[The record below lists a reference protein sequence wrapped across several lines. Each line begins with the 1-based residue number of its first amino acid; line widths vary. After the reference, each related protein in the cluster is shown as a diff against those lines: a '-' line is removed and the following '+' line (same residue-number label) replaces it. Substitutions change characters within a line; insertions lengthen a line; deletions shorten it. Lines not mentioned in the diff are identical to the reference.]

1 MHLDKGVRN
10 STLLRTTAS
19 ADATATKSLTPCADQ
34 GYIPNLAGIFVY
46 KPTDQH
52 KRGEKLAIDLRKSRK
67 KELIKSKR
75 KLQEEAT
82 QKDEELKKERDEL
95 GQGIPQP
102 VLHMED
108 QAETRE
114 KSIAELHEKERIMLN
129 ANT

>member
-1 MHLDKGVRN
+1 
-10 STLLRTTAS
+10 
-19 ADATATKSLTPCADQ
+19 
-34 GYIPNLAGIFVY
+34 LAGIFVQ

-75 KLQEEAT
+75 KVQEAAS
-82 QKDEELKKERDEL
+82 QRDEELKNESGEL
-95 GQGIPQP
+95 GQGFPLAA
-102 VLHMED
+102 LHMED

-114 KSIAELHEKERIMLN
+114 RNKAELHEKERTMLN

>member
-1 MHLDKGVRN
+1 M
-10 STLLRTTAS
+10 SPTSCT
-19 ADATATKSLTPCADQ
+19 DQ

-52 KRGEKLAIDLRKSRK
+52 KRGEKLAIDLRKRRK

-82 QKDEELKKERDEL
+82 QIDEELKKESDEL
-95 GQGIPQP
+95 GQGIPQA
-102 VLHMED
+102 VLHIDD

>member
-1 MHLDKGVRN
+1 
-10 STLLRTTAS
+10 
-19 ADATATKSLTPCADQ
+19 
-34 GYIPNLAGIFVY
+34 LAGIFVY
-46 KPTDQH
+46 KPIDQH

-75 KLQEEAT
+75 KLQEKAT
-82 QKDEELKKERDEL
+82 QKDEELKKESDEIR
-95 GQGIPQP
+95 QGIPQA

-114 KSIAELHEKERIMLN
+114 YSIAELHEKERIMLN